1 MKTEEKNSRM
11 LAKIYRDKDIQKVQ
25 EKMNMLGSF
34 QKMDTYTFLNVRLI
48 SSIVVFLL
56 LLYFFQYG
64 YLLAP
69 FLTILYYYLFTYVYI
84 DVPLKKRT
92 KQLDH
97 DALYFFEILT
107 LTLESGR
114 DLEHSL
120 EVTVE
125 NVDTEL
131 SREFKQALYEMK
143 FGKSL
148 IESLED
154 MKKRIPSETVNNIIL
169 NMTQTSVFGNSILET
184 MYHQIDFLRDKQI
197 LEIRGTINKIPNK
210 VSIISVVFV
219 VPLILLMI
227 LGPFIINLLS

>member
-1 MKTEEKNSRM
+1 M
-11 LAKIYRDKDIQKVQ
+11 
-25 EKMNMLGSF
+25 
-34 QKMDTYTFLNVRLI
+34 
-48 SSIVVFLL
+48 
-56 LLYFFQYG
+56 
-64 YLLAP
+64 
-69 FLTILYYYLFTYVYI
+69 
-84 DVPLKKRT
+84 
-92 KQLDH
+92 
-97 DALYFFEILT
+97 
-107 LTLESGR
+107 
-114 DLEHSL
+114 EHSL

-197 LEIRGTINKIPNK
+197 LEIRGAINKIPNK

>member
-1 MKTEEKNSRM
+1 MNQEEKNGGM
-11 LAKIYRDKDIQKVQ
+11 IAKIYRDKDIQKVDA
-25 EKMNMLGSF
+25 KMKMLGSF
-34 QKMDTYTFLNVRLI
+34 QKLDTYLFLNIRFI

-56 LLYFFQYG
+56 FIFFFQYG

-69 FLTILYYYLFTYVYI
+69 FLTVIYYYLFTYYFI
-84 DVPLKKRT
+84 DAPLKKRI

-125 NVDTEL
+125 NVDTEI
-131 SREFKQALYEMK
+131 SREFQQALYEMK

-148 IESLED
+148 LESLED
-154 MKKRIPSETVNNIIL
+154 MKKRIPSETVNNIVL
-169 NMTQTSVFGNSILET
+169 NMTQTSLFGNSILDT
-184 MYHQIDFLRDKQI
+184 MYHQIDYLREKQI
-197 LEIRGTINKIPNK
+197 LEIRGEINKIPNK
-210 VSIISVVFV
+210 VSMISVVFV

-227 LGPFIINLLS
+227 LGPFIMNLLA